1 MRLRELSGG
10 FVDGPSSVV
19 VESDL
24 ALGGLEALLD
34 APADTGD
41 GDDFGK
47 GHLGG

>member
-1 MRLRELSGG
+1 MPDL
-10 FVDGPSSVV
+10 VV

-41 GDDFGK
+41 ADQLRGDSNPSR
-47 GHLGG
+47 